1 MYKGKKILCVI
12 PARKGSK
19 RIKWKNI
26 ISLASRPLLEYTIN
40 CAMNSKYID
49 RVIVSTD
56 SYFIKDLAKKMGADT
71 PFLRPK
77 NLATDDARTI
87 DVLLHTIK
95 YCEEIENE
103 EYDYLVLLQNTSPL
117 RKSWQVDEA
126 IEKIVSSSLS
136 SLISISEVRERPILM
151 KKLSANNK
159 KLTPL
164 LNDLKNNEYKS
175 IYRINGAIFI
185 NKIDKNFNS
194 NTILAYNQLPYIMDR
209 KTSIDIDTIEDIK
222 IAEYYLGVE
231 DEKKLEINF
240 IEGSMEKLI
249 LIGAGGYA
257 KSVMDSIDNK
267 KYTIV
272 GFIDNIKI
280 GHHLGIPIISS
291 SLDDIKNP
299 KDFVYFISIG
309 DNKKRKFWYEEVQKR
324 NLEIIDVID
333 KSAILSKNIT
343 HGPGLFVGKLA
354 VINSDAHIGENVI
367 INTKALVEHGVHIGN
382 HSNVSTNTTVN
393 GDVKIGNECFIG
405 SSSVINGQIIIG
417 NSCTVGSGTV
427 VIHNISYGSTVVGVP
442 GKIIKED
449 EKMRERIFI
458 VAEIGCNHNGDPE
471 LAKKMVEIAKECG
484 VDAVK
489 FQTFKA
495 DLLISKY
502 APKAEYQKKV
512 TSSDESQLEMTKK
525 LELPFNK
532 FIELEK
538 YARSLGLEVFSTPF
552 DFESIDF
559 LAGYQ
564 QKIWKIP
571 SGEITNLPYIEK
583 IAKLPVINKQIVLS
597 TGMSTIEEIE
607 EALNILTKNGMKEED
622 ITILHCNTEYP
633 TPYEDVN
640 LLSIPYLKE
649 KFPQYKIGFSDHS
662 QGYFDGIAAVPYRI
676 TFIEKHFTLDKN
688 FEGPDHKASV
698 LPEELKLL
706 CEGIRAVEKSMG
718 KYKKIVT
725 NSERKNKIVARKSI
739 IAKMKIKK
747 GEIFTE
753 ENLTTK
759 RPGNGISPMNWYK
772 ILGKRAERDF
782 DIDELI
788 EDSNFKNQGND

>member
-1 MYKGKKILCVI
+1 M
-12 PARKGSK
+12 
-19 RIKWKNI
+19 
-26 ISLASRPLLEYTIN
+26 
-40 CAMNSKYID
+40 
-49 RVIVSTD
+49 
-56 SYFIKDLAKKMGADT
+56 
-71 PFLRPK
+71 
-77 NLATDDARTI
+77 
-87 DVLLHTIK
+87 
-95 YCEEIENE
+95 
-103 EYDYLVLLQNTSPL
+103 
-117 RKSWQVDEA
+117 
-126 IEKIVSSSLS
+126 
-136 SLISISEVRERPILM
+136 
-151 KKLSANNK
+151 
-159 KLTPL
+159 
-164 LNDLKNNEYKS
+164 
-175 IYRINGAIFI
+175 
-185 NKIDKNFNS
+185 
-194 NTILAYNQLPYIMDR
+194 
-209 KTSIDIDTIEDIK
+209 
-222 IAEYYLGVE
+222 
-231 DEKKLEINF
+231 
-240 IEGSMEKLI
+240 
-249 LIGAGGYA
+249 
-257 KSVMDSIDNK
+257 
-267 KYTIV
+267 
-272 GFIDNIKI
+272 
-280 GHHLGIPIISS
+280 
-291 SLDDIKNP
+291 
-299 KDFVYFISIG
+299 
-309 DNKKRKFWYEEVQKR
+309 
-324 NLEIIDVID
+324 
-333 KSAILSKNIT
+333 LSKNIT
-343 HGPGLFVGKLA
+343 HGAGLFVGKLA
-354 VINSDAHIGENVI
+354 VVNSEAHIGENVI
-367 INTKALVEHGVHIGN
+367 INTKALVEHGAHIGN

-393 GDVKIGNECFIG
+393 GDVQVGNECFIG
-405 SSSVINGQIIIG
+405 SSSVINGQIVIG
-417 NSCTVGSGTV
+417 DSCTVGSGTV
-427 VIHNISYGSTVVGVP
+427 VIHNINYGSTVVGVP
-442 GKIIKED
+442 GKVIKED
-449 EKMRERIFI
+449 EKMREKIFI

-525 LELPFNK
+525 LELPFDK

-538 YARSLGLEVFSTPF
+538 YARGLGLEVFSTPF

-583 IAKLPVINKQIVLS
+583 IAKLPIINKQIVLS
-597 TGMSTIEEIE
+597 TGMSTIAEIE

-649 KFPQYKIGFSDHS
+649 KFPKYKIGFSDHS
-662 QGYFDGIAAVPYRI
+662 QGYFDGVAAVPYGI

-739 IAKMKIKK
+739 IAKVKIKK

-772 ILGKRAERDF
+772 ILGKKAEKDF